1 MSVAD
6 FFSATGVLS
15 QHIAGYQPR
24 QPQLQMA
31 QAVATTLQQQD
42 RLLVEAETGTGKT
55 FAYLVPALLKQQKTI
70 ISTGSKNLQEQ
81 LFLRDLPFLLE
92 AVNYT
97 GVAAILKGR
106 SNYLCIERLNR
117 FMLQSHQQDASL
129 LADLVKVKTWSASSQ
144 SGDLSEVDDLAEDA
158 AIIPLVTSSNDN
170 CLGRDCPDYDDCYLV
185 KARKKAMEADI
196 LVVNHHL
203 FFADLAVKDTGFGEL
218 MPEAQAYIFDE
229 AHQLPDIAS
238 QYFGQSLSSRQLFE
252 LCKDLEF
259 CYRSELRDLSQL
271 NKATLAFKS
280 AVQELRLAFETE
292 QGTGSWREK
301 IQAGRMNIAIARFL
315 ETMQFVYDVI
325 KLNLNRSE
333 VLDHCF
339 ERLSQF
345 KAQFDKMLDV
355 NVAGF
360 SYWYD
365 CSRMHFS
372 IHITPLSVAQ
382 RFALEMD
389 KKQAAWVFTSATMTV
404 NDQFDHYANLLG
416 LQNANHLLLKSPF
429 DFARQSLLAVPR
441 YIPEPGTRG
450 LAQWLVNKLAPLIQA
465 NQGRCFFLC
474 TSHFMMNELAELF
487 KQTLDLPVL
496 VQGETNKQ
504 ALLNQ
509 FIDHGNALLVATG
522 AFWEG
527 IDVRGQTLSLVLID
541 KIPFT
546 APDDPL
552 LKARIEDAQIKGL
565 DPFQTVQLPQA
576 VIALKQ
582 GVGRLIRDTQDKGA
596 VVICDPRLVSRNYGN
611 IFLNSLPSMPRTRD
625 LAKVSDFLQQ
635 MDDL

>member
-6 FFSATGVLS
+6 FFSATGALS
-15 QHIAGYQPR
+15 QQINGYQPR

-31 QAVATTLQQQD
+31 QAVADTLGQQG

-81 LFLRDLPFLLE
+81 LFLRDLPFLLD

-144 SGDLSEVDDLAEDA
+144 HGDLSEVDGLAEDA

-185 KARKKAMEADI
+185 KARQKAMDADI

-203 FFADLAVKDTGFGEL
+203 FFADVAVKDTGFGEL
-218 MPEAQAYIFDE
+218 MPEADAYIFDE

-238 QYFGQSLSSRQLFE
+238 QYFGQSLSSRQFFE

-280 AVQELRLAFETE
+280 AVQELRLAFELE

-301 IQAGRMNIAIARFL
+301 LQAGRMNVAIARLL
-315 ETMQFVYDVI
+315 ETMQFTYDVA

-339 ERLSQF
+339 ERLTQF

-355 NVAGF
+355 NQAGF

-365 CSRMHFS
+365 CSRLHFS
-372 IHITPLSVAQ
+372 LHITPLSVAE

-404 NDQFDHYANLLG
+404 NEQFDHYANLLG
-416 LQNANHLLLKSPF
+416 LQNAEHLLLKSPF

-450 LAQWLVNKLAPLIQA
+450 LAQWLVNQLAPIINI

-487 KQTLDLPVL
+487 KQQLELPVL
-496 VQGETNKQ
+496 VQGETSKQ
-504 ALLNQ
+504 ALLKQ

-527 IDVRGQTLSLVLID
+527 IDVRGQTLSLVVID

-552 LKARIEDAQIKGL
+552 LKARMEDAQLKGL
-565 DPFQTVQLPQA
+565 DPFQSVQLPQA

-625 LAKVSDFLQQ
+625 LAKVSAFLQQ
-635 MDDL
+635 MDEL